1 MASGCGAYLQDMCFV
16 FGYLD
21 IVYIWNALIWSAS
34 QTFLKYIQSE
44 NLKMLI
50 EDDDEL
56 MLNVLRCH
64 LTY

>member
-1 MASGCGAYLQDMCFV
+1 MCFV

-50 EDDDEL
+50 ESKKWL
-56 MLNVLRCH
+56 YNRFLFTIIAVVGVVL
-64 LTY
+64 